1 MKRRKFLK
9 SFCYGSLSIGITG
22 QLKIQGQSFKRKPN
36 IIYILADD
44 AGIADFGCYGG
55 TKINT
60 PFVDQLAKE
69 GLKFTQHYSGSTV
82 CAPSRSCLMTGQH
95 TGHTTVRGNK
105 KIPLTAEDV
114 TVAQIMKKAGYI
126 TACIG
131 KWGLGENES
140 SGQPNKKGFDFFY
153 GYLNQGRAH
162 RYYPDYLWRND
173 QKEYFPNNPTQRT
186 HYCHDLFTQEA
197 LEFIKQNK
205 EKPFFLYLPYT
216 IPHVDLDVPEDSMK
230 PYYGKFGQETA
241 FKGNGYRGHPTPRA
255 CFAGMVSRMDR
266 DIGQIMD
273 LIKKLDLEKDT
284 LIMFSSDNGATP
296 AGGADPEFFKGNG
309 PYRGIKRDLYEG
321 GIRAPMIARWPGKIK
336 TGMITDH
343 ISAFWDI
350 LPTLADLTGQPVPE
364 NIDGISMLPTLLGQS
379 GKQKQHTYLYWEFY
393 ERGGK
398 QAIRKEDWKAVRTN
412 INKNPNGK
420 LELYN
425 LKKDVSEKTDVAEK
439 YPNVINELNQLMK
452 EARTE
457 SDHFKFGTK

>member
-9 SFCYGSLSIGITG
+9 SFYYSSIAAGIAG
-22 QLKIQGQSFKRKPN
+22 QLKIQGQNFERKPN
-36 IIYILADD
+36 VIYILADD
-44 AGIADFGCYGG
+44 AGIADFSCYGG

-69 GLKFTQHYSGSTV
+69 GMKFTQHYSGSTV

-95 TGHTTVRGNK
+95 TSHTTVRGNK
-105 KIPLTAEDV
+105 RIPLTAEDV

-140 SGQPNKKGFDFFY
+140 TGQPNKKGFNFFY
-153 GYLNQGRAH
+153 GYLNQDRAH

-173 QKEYFPNNPTQRT
+173 QKEYFPNNSTQRT

-197 LEFIKQNK
+197 LDFIKQNK

-230 PYYGKFGQETA
+230 PYYGKLGKETP

-266 DIGQIMD
+266 DIGRIID

-284 LIMFSSDNGATP
+284 LIMFSSDNGATR
-296 AGGADPEFFKGNG
+296 AGGADPAFFKGNG
-309 PYRGIKRDLYEG
+309 RYRGIKRDLYEG
-321 GIRAPMIARWPGKIK
+321 GIRAPLIARWPGKIK
-336 TGMITDH
+336 AGSTTDH

-350 LPTLADLTGQPVPE
+350 LPTLADLTEQPVPN

-379 GKQKQHTYLYWEFY
+379 EKQQQHTYLYWEFY
-393 ERGGK
+393 ERGGR
-398 QAIRKEDWKAVRTN
+398 QAIRKGDWKAVRYN
-412 INKNPNGK
+412 VNRNPNGK

-425 LKKDVSEKTDVAEK
+425 LKEDVSEKMNVAEK
-439 YPNVINELNQLMK
+439 YPNVVNELNRLMK

-457 SDHFKFGTK
+457 SEYFKFG